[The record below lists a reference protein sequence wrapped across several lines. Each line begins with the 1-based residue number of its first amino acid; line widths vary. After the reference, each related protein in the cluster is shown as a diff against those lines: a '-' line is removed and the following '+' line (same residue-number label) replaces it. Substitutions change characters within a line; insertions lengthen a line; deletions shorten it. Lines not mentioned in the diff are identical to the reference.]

1 MHLEDGSVVEGGRLR
16 MRDQWNSASYSP
28 LQEKHQLQDIRIHK
42 NRLSGFWEGTASEE
56 VLTSHGI
63 RTLLF
68 AGANTDQ
75 CVGASLQDAFTKGWD
90 CLLLSDG
97 CATTSPKFAKQCIEF
112 NSE

>member
-1 MHLEDGSVVEGGRLR
+1 

-28 LQEKHQLQDIRIHK
+28 LQEKHQPQDIWIHK